1 MKLLDIIKNI
11 EIQNISNA
19 NNPEINTLCYDN
31 RKATAKSLFF
41 ALIGA
46 STDGH
51 KFIKSA
57 IDSGAE
63 AIICQDDTLAAE
75 YPAVTFVK
83 VSDSRYAMAIAAHN
97 YNGSPA
103 NGIENIAI
111 TGTNG
116 KTTTTF
122 LLRNM
127 LNQLNEKVGII
138 GTTGIFIADELIP
151 ATHTTPESLELA
163 EIYRKMAYADVNK
176 IAIEVSSHAL
186 CQHRAAGINF
196 AGALFTNLTHEHLDY
211 HKTMEEYAKA
221 KKILFD
227 NLQPNAIAIVFDTS
241 EYSNYILQDC
251 KADRQYKIGYNPASD
266 IQISDI
272 QLNLQSSEFTL
283 SFHNSISQFG
293 TIRCSTKLIGKFNVE
308 NAALAVAYLILSGVN
323 PQKVVEIL
331 ANADGAPG
339 RMDRIA
345 LKNGAIA
352 VVDYAHTP
360 DALEKALTACR
371 ELLADKPDNK
381 LISVFGCGGDRD
393 ATKRPIMGNISTTIA
408 DYTIITDDNPRT
420 EDPQS
425 IILQIIAG
433 VSHGNKEYV
442 AISPRETAIR
452 KAVAYSNS
460 NDIILIAGKGHENYQ
475 IIGTEKHHFDDKE
488 IVAESNK
495 N

>member
-11 EIQNISNA
+11 EIQNISNS

-63 AIICQDDTLAAE
+63 AIICQDDTLATE
-75 YPAVTFVK
+75 YPTVTFVK

-127 LNQLNEKVGII
+127 LNQLNDKVGII
-138 GTTGIFIADELIP
+138 GTTGIYIADELIP

-163 EIYRKMAYADVNK
+163 EIYRKMANADVNK

-227 NLQPNAIAIVFDTS
+227 NLQSNAIAIVFDTS

-251 KADRQYKIGYNPASD
+251 KADKQYKIGYNLTSD

-272 QLNLQSSEFTL
+272 QLNLHSSEFTL

-433 VSHGNKEYV
+433 VSRGNKEYV